1 MAIEFSKVMD
11 QIFKLSA
18 MIDELD
24 FDIGDRL
31 HIARSR
37 FEATGDVD
45 AVRERVTLVR
55 QSDISGYR
63 GAAPLDEGLAEPP
76 NAIFPPPAM
85 PPQATI
91 IAADGS
97 QIYPDERAP
106 VHYYLINTGLF
117 VFEHGQTNVPQQITV
132 PELFYH
138 KAHVHDS
145 NRQVITNRTVDARR
159 TLTEMKRLAEAA
171 WELRKYAAGPL
182 VTLYDNRLLFW
193 AGDDVT
199 NSVELM
205 KDYQSALTHLHDSGA
220 TLGGYVDNPRG
231 TVMLRMLHLMS
242 LKNEA
247 EVREKRRE
255 IEAGGD
261 LEGLRDQH
269 LFNSILKPGERSA
282 IMVQNSPKNRD
293 YRNRGVNY
301 EIAFFYIKVGNF
313 SQSAIARVDIPVWV
327 ARTPGAVDLLH
338 ATIVSQ
344 CNMQGRNPYPYALT
358 RADELARVTGKD
370 RRKLDDMIQ
379 LELRRKG
386 INPNAI
392 APKSRGKLLAH
403 SDSRGYELRTDVPR
417 NDPF

>member
-1 MAIEFSKVMD
+1 MAIEFTKIVG
-11 QIFKLSA
+11 QIYKLSA

-24 FDIGDRL
+24 FDIGNRL

-37 FEATGDVD
+37 FEATSNID

-63 GAAPLDEGLAEPP
+63 GAAPLDAPIAEPP
-76 NAIFPPPAM
+76 NAIFAPPPM
-85 PPQATI
+85 PEQATI

-117 VFEHGQTNVPQQITV
+117 VFEHGQNSAPQQFTV

-138 KAHVHDS
+138 KAHVHDA

-159 TLTEMKRLAEAA
+159 TVTEMKRLAESA
-171 WELRKYAAGPL
+171 WEFRRYSGGPL
-182 VTLYDNRLLFW
+182 ITLYDNRLLFW

-199 NSVELM
+199 ASGELM
-205 KDYQSALTHLHDSGA
+205 RDYQSALTHLHDSGA
-220 TLGGYVDNPRG
+220 ILGGYVDNPRG
-231 TVMLRMLHLMS
+231 TVMMRMLHLMN
-242 LKNEA
+242 LKDEA

-269 LFNSILKPGERSA
+269 LFNSVLKPGERSA

-293 YRNRGVNY
+293 YRTRGINY
-301 EIAFFYIKVGNF
+301 EIAFFYIKVGNY

-327 ARTPGAVDLLH
+327 ARMPGGVEALH
-338 ATIVSQ
+338 ATIVAQ
-344 CNMQGRNPYPYALT
+344 CGMQGRNPYPYALT

-370 RRKLDDMIQ
+370 KRKLDEMIQ
-379 LELRRKG
+379 LELRKKG
-386 INPNAI
+386 INPNTI

-403 SDSRGYELRTDVPR
+403 SDTRGYELRTDVPR